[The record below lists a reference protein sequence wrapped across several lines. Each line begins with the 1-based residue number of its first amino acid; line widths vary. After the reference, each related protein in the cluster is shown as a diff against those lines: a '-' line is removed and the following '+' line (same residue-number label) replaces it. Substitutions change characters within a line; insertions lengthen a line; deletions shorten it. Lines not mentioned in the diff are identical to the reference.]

1 MGRKLREHF
10 TLACDRPA
18 PPQPACRVPLAI
30 ARAVSCLDFRVTS
43 LISSNGLERLLAGRP
58 GPRTGNAA
66 AEHRHVRL
74 ARRARF
80 VQNFG

>member
-1 MGRKLREHF
+1 M
-10 TLACDRPA
+10 LACDRPA
-18 PPQPACRVPLAI
+18 PPQPACRVPLVKTQVKICVAHPE
-30 ARAVSCLDFRVTS
+30 
-43 LISSNGLERLLAGRP
+43 SNLAASNDLERLLAGRP
-58 GPRTGNAA
+58 GPRTRNAA

>member
-1 MGRKLREHF
+1 M
-10 TLACDRPA
+10 LACDRPA

-30 ARAVSCLDFRVTS
+30 ARIVTCLDFRVTS

-58 GPRTGNAA
+58 GPRTRNVA
-66 AEHRHVRL
+66 AEQRHASL

-80 VQNFG
+80 VQNFGLGDGLGS